1 MLMSQNQTPN
11 LVRPDLI
18 GIVEIVCGLK
28 LRDWL
33 RNSLV
38 VQFVAMMILQ
48 VVPGTSQI
56 RLEAI
61 SPAENL

>member
-1 MLMSQNQTPN
+1 MSQNQTPN
-11 LVRPDLI
+11 LARPDLI

-38 VQFVAMMILQ
+38 VQFVANDEFASST
-48 VVPGTSQI
+48 GNFS
-56 RLEAI
+56 
-61 SPAENL
+61 N